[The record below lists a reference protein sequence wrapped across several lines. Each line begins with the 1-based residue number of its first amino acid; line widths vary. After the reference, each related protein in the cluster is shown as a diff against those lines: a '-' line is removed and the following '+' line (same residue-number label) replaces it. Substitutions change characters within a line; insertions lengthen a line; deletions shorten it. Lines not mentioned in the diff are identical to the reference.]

1 MFSMWSSFTSN
12 VNKIRC
18 VLCFVE
24 KKKEPEVTRLCSRLD
39 ETNKLFAAVSRVLV
53 LVGRRKRCM
62 SFFEKAC
69 KKWRGRYEACI
80 NHVAIAL
87 ETIKVCQHGD
97 QRVTTTFRLW
107 LRKKIAIWAFCI
119 LFSEREKLAFQ
130 KRKMKEK
137 IGKNT
142 AKPLVGFNWKFLVSS
157 DSIWG
162 DYCCYPVI
170 KHTYIK
176 SV

>member
-1 MFSMWSSFTSN
+1 MYRPMCQGFQVGWIHVFFLHHSTDRTTR
-12 VNKIRC
+12 KIPWRARFQTRPARKKSD
-18 VLCFVE
+18 VLW

-137 IGKNT
+137 IR
-142 AKPLVGFNWKFLVSS
+142 
-157 DSIWG
+157 
-162 DYCCYPVI
+162 
-170 KHTYIK
+170 
-176 SV
+176 